1 LGSVSTFHI
10 SFESNHLDIKRPAVP
25 SEASDQRLYRRRVV
39 CTSLLLHEGKG
50 FVLGSGGS
58 TTEESAIARDL
69 LGYLINNPDAQDT
82 LEGIVEWW
90 LFQMKLETRTIK
102 VKEAVADL
110 VAKGLILE
118 CTGSDSRVRYRINDR
133 KQSEIRALLDQ
144 RAD

>member
-1 LGSVSTFHI
+1 M
-10 SFESNHLDIKRPAVP
+10 
-25 SEASDQRLYRRRVV
+25 
-39 CTSLLLHEGKG
+39 
-50 FVLGSGGS
+50 LGSGGS